1 MSFRLDIKCCF
12 CGGRLDIDEASRCT
26 RCGHCG
32 SILKI
37 VRDSEPTYL
46 IRDDVLKREVKF
58 LVDRHLKNEG
68 RSLVSSWNDLQ
79 KVYLPFR
86 RVTGTVFRIGE
97 KHEEEIQYDS
107 EGNEVSRRE
116 KTTLDIKL
124 VQKDVS
130 YSANDEF
137 DWGLQ
142 SLGIR
147 TQTVALAPLDNESAS
162 DGLFMRSTDTP
173 DEGPKRLSAAARS
186 MASIGLGDRAKTQ
199 LDVVGLEQMLI
210 YFPVWIG
217 WITTREGRFIVQ
229 FDPVAKRVASL
240 GEGEAPL
247 PQSVPISHSA
257 GVRAAAHRCPNCGSD
272 FPQAEKSVV
281 YFCDNCRRL
290 YSESDEGYAQ
300 ISPKFVGT
308 EEKDTTLFPFWVFDV
323 EASTYDGRAE
333 LLQVFK
339 LSGFRSSKF
348 YVPAFNVTNPS
359 RILRLIG
366 QYNSGAANL
375 TFENRIER
383 RYTFSDVIL
392 PEAKAREMIFPLATA
407 IAASRGYRFEYDSP
421 TRGEGMAEPELVW
434 MPYRLEKYFWLD
446 QATGAA
452 IEKAAV
458 GI

>member
-1 MSFRLDIKCCF
+1 MSFRLEVRCCF

-26 RCGHCG
+26 RCSHCG
-32 SILKI
+32 SIIKI
-37 VRDSEPTYL
+37 MRDRVPTYM

-58 LVDRHLKNEG
+58 LVDRHLKTGG
-68 RSLVSSWNDLQ
+68 RNLVSSWNDLQ

-97 KHEEEIQYDS
+97 KHEDEIQYDS
-107 EGNEVSRRE
+107 EGNEVRRRE

-130 YSANDEF
+130 YCASDEF
-137 DWGLQ
+137 DWGLH

-147 TQTVALAPLDNESAS
+147 TQTVALAPLDEELAS
-162 DGLFMRSTDTP
+162 DGLFMRANDTP
-173 DEGPKRLSAAARS
+173 DEGQKRLSAAARS

-210 YFPVWIG
+210 YFPIWIG
-217 WITTREGRFIVQ
+217 WIATRDGRFMVQ

-240 GEGEAPL
+240 SEGEMGL
-247 PQSVPISHSA
+247 PESVHISSD
-257 GVRAAAHRCPNCGSD
+257 GSVRAAAHRCPNCGSD

-290 YSESDEGYAQ
+290 YSECDDGYDQVLPQLIGSDD
-300 ISPKFVGT
+300 
-308 EEKDTTLFPFWVFDV
+308 KDANLFPFWVFDV
-323 EASTYDGRAE
+323 EASAYDGRAD

-339 LSGFRSSKF
+339 LSRFRGSKF
-348 YVPAFNVTNPS
+348 YIPAFNVTNPS

-366 QYNSGAANL
+366 QYNSGAANF

-383 RYTFSDVIL
+383 RYTFSDVVL
-392 PEAKAREMIFPLATA
+392 PKAKAREMIFPLAAA
-407 IAASRGYRFEYDSP
+407 IAASRGYRFKYDSP
-421 TRGEGMAEPELVW
+421 SRGEGMAEPDLVW